1 MGASLA
7 VLYLVWGSTYLAQ
20 RIALADFGPLRMA
33 GLRFATAGVVLYL
46 AMRARGAPAPTGSAW
61 RAAALAGGPM
71 MIVGMGGAAVALER
85 APSGAAALLFG
96 SVPLWTSL
104 LDCLFGG
111 RLKRLELAGLALGL
125 VGVGLVSA
133 RGALRAD
140 PAVAALLV
148 ASALAYALGCVL
160 RKRLALPAG
169 PLGMAM
175 MMLVAAPPLVA
186 AGTLRGE
193 AFAPTASGALAL
205 AYLIGPGTLL
215 GYSALSFL
223 LEKARPALA
232 TSYAYV
238 NPIVA
243 LMLGAL
249 LAGEKFGAADFA
261 ALALVLL
268 AVAIVAV
275 AARTAERPPRLTSS
289 PASPNRRAWP
299 SSAPRG

>member
-20 RIALADFGPLRMA
+20 RVALVDFGPLRMA
-33 GLRFATAGVVLYL
+33 GLRFAIAGAVLYFTL
-46 AMRARGAPAPTGSAW
+46 RARGATRPSRAAW
-61 RAAALAGGPM
+61 RSAALAGGPM

-111 RLKRLELAGLALGL
+111 KLKRLELAGLALGL

-140 PAVAALLV
+140 PGVAALLL

-175 MMLVAAPPLVA
+175 MMLTAAPALLV

-193 AFAPTASGALAL
+193 TFAPSTTGTLAL
-205 AYLIGPGTLL
+205 VYLVIPGTLV

-223 LEKARPALA
+223 LEHARPALA

-243 LMLGAL
+243 LILGSL
-249 LAGEKFGAADFA
+249 LGGERFGAADLG
-261 ALALVLL
+261 ALALVL
-268 AVAIVAV
+268 VAV
-275 AARTAERPPRLTSS
+275 AVVALAARTPRALRETPAERA
-289 PASPNRRAWP
+289 PASPRTLP
-299 SSAPRG
+299 TD